1 MSPEKKSDDD
11 QMNPDVEQD
20 YRRIAVWLGVPVA
33 IVAALVLTDRGL
45 DKLEQAGLVRK
56 TRDKAA
62 LIAKDPCEVK
72 SFSPRHRFEFPSRR
86 QVDYKCGKKEI
97 TCGPNPA
104 SGEYDCKKF
113 TVVDKARRILKEM
126 NEIADDLKKLEGK

>member
-1 MSPEKKSDDD
+1 MNPEKKSDVG
-11 QMNPDVEQD
+11 QMNSAVEQD

-33 IVAALVLTDRGL
+33 MIAALVLTDRGL
-45 DKLEQAGLVRK
+45 DKLEQTGLVRK

-86 QVDYKCGKKEI
+86 QVDYKCGKEEI

-113 TVVDKARRILKEM
+113 TAADKARRILKEM
-126 NEIADDLKKLEGK
+126 QEMAEDLKKLEGK